1 MSRKKKNK
9 KGGHSHHSNPNT
21 NNHHNGQKK
30 TFKGIVEV
38 TRSGMAFVIV
48 DGLTKDIMVKQKNL
62 HTALDKDEVLVDVLK
77 AARNEGRMEGIITD
91 ILKRNKTEF
100 TGTLQVS
107 KSFAF
112 LIPEKGLFMPD
123 IYIPANSL
131 GDAKN
136 GDKAVVKI
144 VAWGEKSR
152 KPVGEIVEILDA
164 SNTNDLAMKEILI
177 EAGFPLNF
185 PKEVLDELNHL
196 EENISEEEISKRKDV
211 RKVLTMTIDPVD
223 AKDFDDAISIRLLKN
238 GFYEIGVHIADVSHY
253 VLPGTEL
260 DKEADKRATSV
271 YLPDRVLPMLP
282 EKISNELCSLRPHE
296 DKLTFSAMFQMSDKG
311 EIRQHWIGRTVI
323 HSDHRFTYEEV
334 QEVIEKKEGLYRN
347 EVLLL
352 NKIAQTLR
360 AQRFAHGAI
369 NFSSQE
375 VRFKLDE
382 TGKPIGIVVKESKE
396 AHQLIEEFMLLAN
409 KTIAAYV
416 AKLRINKQPIPF
428 PYRVHD
434 TPDPEK
440 LKVFALFAGKFGY
453 QFDLS
458 TPESIADS
466 FNNMLLKVKGKPE
479 QPVLETLGI
488 RTMAKAIYT
497 VENVGHYGLGFEDYC
512 HFTSPIR
519 RYPDVLVHRVLAECL
534 ANSVR
539 PDKQMEQKCKHSSE
553 MERKAMEAERA
564 GNKYKQVEY
573 MQQFIGST
581 FDGVI
586 SGVAHFGF
594 WVETIDT
601 KCEGLISIHN
611 LTRREEFQYNEGEY
625 ALVGQSTGRKFRIGE
640 KVSIRVVSANLAKR
654 QLDYDL
660 EDELT
665 GTGTTKPE
673 FQQKRHDD
681 RRDHRK
687 DERRENR
694 RDDRKKKKEK
704 HRGDYP
710 GRKPWQQER
719 PGAPKV
725 PEVSLGESEPLPVI
739 DQVIAETHVVP
750 VTPAADPVTP
760 VSQAIAPTKKKWRE
774 AVAEVSKET
783 TNIPVEKAADKL
795 AAEKAAVAPPA
806 APAEKA
812 VKQPTVAA
820 EKVATKPVATK
831 KATVVATPAK
841 KAVAKPAAAKK
852 AAVVATPAKKAA
864 AKPASAKKATVVATP
879 AKKAAAKPAAAKK
892 AAVVATPAKKAAAK
906 PAAAKKAAVVA
917 TPVKKAAAKP
927 AAAKKAA
934 VVATPVKKAAA
945 KPAPAKKASV
955 VAKPAKKAAVKSA
968 PAKKAAVIT
977 KPAKKAAV
985 KSVPAK
991 KAAVVAK
998 PAKKAAV
1005 KSAPAKKAVVVAKP
1019 AKKAAVKSAPAKKP
1033 AVVAKPAKKATA
1045 AKPAKKVAAK
1055 PAPVK
1060 KAAVKPAV
1068 AKKAAD
1074 KNKSKKKNK

>member
-9 KGGHSHHSNPNT
+9 KGGNHNPN
-21 NNHHNGQKK
+21 NPQQSHSQKK
-30 TFKGIVEV
+30 TFKGVLEV

-77 AARNEGRMEGIITD
+77 AAHNEGRMEGIITD

-131 GDAKN
+131 GEAKS

-164 SNTNDLAMKEILI
+164 SDTNDLAMKEILI
-177 EAGFPLNF
+177 EAGFPLSF
-185 PKEVLDELNHL
+185 PKEVIAELDTIQ
-196 EENISEEEISKRKDV
+196 ENISEEEVGKRKDI
-211 RKVLTMTIDPVD
+211 RKILTMTIDPVD
-223 AKDFDDAISIRLLKN
+223 AKDFDDAISIRLLKS
-238 GFYEIGVHIADVSHY
+238 GLYELGVHIADVSHY

-296 DKLTFSAMFQMSDKG
+296 DKLTFSAMFQMNEKG
-311 EIRQHWIGRTVI
+311 EVKQHWIGRTVI

-334 QEVIEKKEGLYRN
+334 QEIIEGKSDGPHKN
-347 EVLLL
+347 EVMLL
-352 NKIAQTLR
+352 NRIAQTLR
-360 AQRFAHGAI
+360 RQRFAHGAI

-382 TGKPIGIVVKESKE
+382 TGKPIGIVIKESKE
-396 AHQLIEEFMLLAN
+396 AHQLIEEFMLMAN

-416 AKLRINKQPIPF
+416 GKLRINKQPIPF

-453 QFDLS
+453 KFDLS
-458 TPESIADS
+458 TPESIASS
-466 FNNMLLKVKGKPE
+466 FNKMLAQVKGKPE

-497 VENVGHYGLGFEDYC
+497 VNNVGHYGLGFEDYC

-573 MQQFIGST
+573 MQQFIGHT

-594 WVETIDT
+594 WVETMDT

-611 LTRREEFQYNEGEY
+611 LNKREEFQYNEGEY
-625 ALVGQSTGRKFRIGE
+625 SLVGQSTGRKFRIGE
-640 KVSIRVVSANLAKR
+640 KVSIRVVAASLAKR

-665 GTGTTKPE
+665 GTGTPAAAP
-673 FQQKRHDD
+673 FQHKRRDD
-681 RRDHRK
+681 RRDDRKGDHRR
-687 DERRENR
+687 DDR
-694 RDDRKKKKEK
+694 RDDRKKKKDK
-704 HRGDYP
+704 QRPY
-710 GRKPWQQER
+710 KPWEQEAK
-719 PGAPKV
+719 APHRA
-725 PEVSLGESEPLPVI
+725 PEVSLGEPKPLPVV
-739 DQVIAETHVVP
+739 DQVIVETHVVP
-750 VTPAADPVTP
+750 VTPDVPETPAPV
-760 VSQAIAPTKKKWRE
+760 APAPAQKKKPKKE
-774 AVAEVSKET
+774 VTEKVAEEKSAPAPA
-783 TNIPVEKAADKL
+783 PV
-795 AAEKAAVAPPA
+795 
-806 APAEKA
+806 AEKA
-812 VKQPTVAA
+812 VVKKTTAKQ
-820 EKVATKPVATK
+820 E
-831 KATVVATPAK
+831 
-841 KAVAKPAAAKK
+841 PAAK
-852 AAVVATPAKKAA
+852 A
-864 AKPASAKKATVVATP
+864 
-879 AKKAAAKPAAAKK
+879 
-892 AAVVATPAKKAAAK
+892 
-906 PAAAKKAAVVA
+906 
-917 TPVKKAAAKP
+917 
-927 AAAKKAA
+927 
-934 VVATPVKKAAA
+934 PVKKAAA
-945 KPAPAKKASV
+945 KPAPAAKKAV
-955 VAKPAKKAAVKSA
+955 PAKKAAAKPVAKKAVPAKKAATKPVAKKAVPVKKAAAKPVAKKAVPAKKAAAKPVAKKAVPAKKAAAKPVAKKAVPVKKAAAKPVAKKAVPAKKAAAKPVAKKAVPAKKAAAKPVAKKAVPAKKAAAKPVAKKAVPAKKAPAKPVAKKAA
-968 PAKKAAVIT
+968 PAKKAA
-977 KPAKKAAV
+977 AKKAA
-985 KSVPAK
+985 P
-991 KAAVVAK
+991 
-998 PAKKAAV
+998 
-1005 KSAPAKKAVVVAKP
+1005 
-1019 AKKAAVKSAPAKKP
+1019 
-1033 AVVAKPAKKATA
+1033 
-1045 AKPAKKVAAK
+1045 
-1055 PAPVK
+1055 
-1060 KAAVKPAV
+1060 

-1074 KNKSKKKNK
+1074 KNKSKKKSK

>member
-9 KGGHSHHSNPNT
+9 KGGNSNSNPNT
-21 NNHHNGQKK
+21 HHHNSPKK
-30 TFKGIVEV
+30 TFKGVLEV

-131 GDAKN
+131 GNAKS

-164 SNTNDLAMKEILI
+164 SDTNDLAMKEILI

-185 PKEVLDELNHL
+185 PKEVMDELSAIR
-196 EENISEEEISKRKDV
+196 ENISEEEIAKRKDI
-211 RKVLTMTIDPVD
+211 RKILTMTIDPVD
-223 AKDFDDAISIRLLKN
+223 AKDFDDAISLRLLKN
-238 GFYEIGVHIADVSHY
+238 GNYEIGVHIADVSHY

-296 DKLTFSAMFQMSDKG
+296 DKLTFSAMFQMSSKG
-311 EIRQHWIGRTVI
+311 EIKQHWIGRTVI

-334 QEVIEKKEGLYRN
+334 QEVIEKKEGPFRN

-453 QFDLS
+453 KFDLS
-458 TPESIADS
+458 TPESIAGS
-466 FNNMLLKVKGKPE
+466 FNNMLLQVKGRPE

-497 VENVGHYGLGFEDYC
+497 VNNVGHYGLGFEDYC

-539 PDKQMEQKCKHSSE
+539 PDKNMEQKCKHSSE

-581 FDGVI
+581 FEGVI

-594 WVETIDT
+594 WVETVDT

-611 LTRREEFQYNEGEY
+611 LNKREEFQYNEGEY
-625 ALVGQSTGRKFRIGE
+625 ALVGQGTGRKFRIGE

-665 GTGTTKPE
+665 GTGTARPE
-673 FQQKRHDD
+673 FQPKRRED
-681 RRDHRK
+681 RRDDRK
-687 DERRENR
+687 DRRRDERRE
-694 RDDRKKKKEK
+694 DRKKKKEK
-704 HRGDYP
+704 HRGDYAQQ
-710 GRKPWQQER
+710 KPWQRDNRE
-719 PGAPKV
+719 APQV
-725 PEVSLGESEPLPVI
+725 PQVPRREPEPVPVV
-739 DQVIAETHVVP
+739 DQVVVETHVVP
-750 VTPAADPVTP
+750 VAPVTTPDPIPAPMKKKVRETPAKP
-760 VSQAIAPTKKKWRE
+760 AP
-774 AVAEVSKET
+774 KET
-783 TNIPVEKAADKL
+783 VASAEKASAPEAIPVEQIPAPAKKAPVKPAVIKTTTAKAATQP
-795 AAEKAAVAPPA
+795 APA
-806 APAEKA
+806 AKA
-812 VKQPTVAA
+812 
-820 EKVATKPVATK
+820 PVK
-831 KATVVATPAK
+831 KATV
-841 KAVAKPAAAKK
+841 AA
-852 AAVVATPAKKAA
+852 PAKKAA
-864 AKPASAKKATVVATP
+864 AKPAP
-879 AKKAAAKPAAAKK
+879 AAK
-892 AAVVATPAKKAAAK
+892 
-906 PAAAKKAAVVA
+906 
-917 TPVKKAAAKP
+917 
-927 AAAKKAA
+927 
-934 VVATPVKKAAA
+934 
-945 KPAPAKKASV
+945 APAKKAV
-955 VAKPAKKAAVKSA
+955 VAAKPAKKAAVKPA
-968 PAKKAAVIT
+968 PAAKNLAKKA
-977 KPAKKAAV
+977 
-985 KSVPAK
+985 
-991 KAAVVAK
+991 VVAAK

-1005 KSAPAKKAVVVAKP
+1005 KPAPAKKAPAKKAAVAAKP
-1019 AKKAAVKSAPAKKP
+1019 AKKAAVKPAPAKK
-1033 AVVAKPAKKATA
+1033 APAKKAA
-1045 AKPAKKVAAK
+1045 VAAK
-1055 PAPVK
+1055 PAK
-1060 KAAVKPAV
+1060 KAAVKPAPAKKAPAKKAV
-1068 AKKAAD
+1068 VAAKPAKKAVVKPAPAKKAPAKKAVVAAKPAKKAVVKPAPAKKAPAKKAAVAAKPAKKAAAKTPPAKKAAD
-1074 KNKSKKKNK
+1074 KNKSKNKRK

>member
-9 KGGHSHHSNPNT
+9 KGGNHNPN
-21 NNHHNGQKK
+21 NPQQSHSQKK
-30 TFKGIVEV
+30 TFKGILEV

-77 AARNEGRMEGIITD
+77 AAHNDGRMEGIITD

-131 GDAKN
+131 GEAKS

-164 SNTNDLAMKEILI
+164 SDTNDLAMKEILI
-177 EAGFPLNF
+177 EAGFPLSF
-185 PKEVLDELNHL
+185 PKEVIAELDTIQ
-196 EENISEEEISKRKDV
+196 ENISEEEVGKRKDI
-211 RKVLTMTIDPVD
+211 RKILTMTIDPVD

-238 GFYEIGVHIADVSHY
+238 GLYELGVHIADVSHY

-296 DKLTFSAMFQMSDKG
+296 DKLTFSAMFQMNEKG
-311 EIRQHWIGRTVI
+311 EVKQHWIGRTVI

-334 QEVIEKKEGLYRN
+334 QEIIEGKSDGPYKN
-347 EVLLL
+347 EVMLL
-352 NKIAQTLR
+352 NRIAQTLR
-360 AQRFAHGAI
+360 GQRFAHGAI

-382 TGKPIGIVVKESKE
+382 TGKPIGIVIKESKE
-396 AHQLIEEFMLLAN
+396 AHQLIEEFMLMAN

-416 AKLRINKQPIPF
+416 GKLRINKQPIPF

-453 QFDLS
+453 KFDLS
-458 TPESIADS
+458 TPESIASS
-466 FNNMLLKVKGKPE
+466 FNKMLAQVKGKPE

-497 VENVGHYGLGFEDYC
+497 VNNVGHYGLGFEDYC

-519 RYPDVLVHRVLAECL
+519 RFPDVLVHRVLAECL

-573 MQQFIGST
+573 MQQFIGHT

-594 WVETIDT
+594 WVETVDT

-611 LTRREEFQYNEGEY
+611 LNKREEFQYNEGEY
-625 ALVGQSTGRKFRIGE
+625 SLVGQSTGRKFRIGE
-640 KVSIRVVSANLAKR
+640 KVSIRVVAASLAKR

-665 GTGTTKPE
+665 GTGTPAAAP
-673 FQQKRHDD
+673 FQHKRRED
-681 RRDHRK
+681 RRDDRK
-687 DERRENR
+687 GGDHR
-694 RDDRKKKKEK
+694 RDDRKKKKDK
-704 HRGDYP
+704 QRY
-710 GRKPWQQER
+710 KPWEQEAK
-719 PGAPKV
+719 APHRA
-725 PEVSLGESEPLPVI
+725 PEVSLSESDPLPVV
-739 DQVIAETHVVP
+739 DQVIVETHVVP
-750 VTPAADPVTP
+750 VTPDAPETPAVPATPAPAPVH
-760 VSQAIAPTKKKWRE
+760 KKKPKKE
-774 AVAEVSKET
+774 VTEKVAEEK
-783 TNIPVEKAADKL
+783 PVP
-795 AAEKAAVAPPA
+795 VVP
-806 APAEKA
+806 APAPA
-812 VKQPTVAA
+812 PAPVA
-820 EKVATKPVATK
+820 EKVVVK
-831 KATVVATPAK
+831 KTTAKQEPAV
-841 KAVAKPAAAKK
+841 KA
-852 AAVVATPAKKAA
+852 PAKKAA
-864 AKPASAKKATVVATP
+864 AKPAPAAKKAVPAKKAAAEPVAKKAVPAKKAAAKKAVP
-879 AKKAAAKPAAAKK
+879 AKKAAAKPAAKK
-892 AAVVATPAKKAAAK
+892 AVPAKKAAAK
-906 PAAAKKAAVVA
+906 PAAKKAVPA
-917 TPVKKAAAKP
+917 KKAAAKP
-927 AAAKKAA
+927 VAKKAVPA
-934 VVATPVKKAAA
+934 KKAAA
-945 KPAPAKKASV
+945 KPVAKKAVPAKKAATKP
-955 VAKPAKKAAVKSA
+955 VAKKAVPAKKAAAKPVAKKAVPAKKAAVKPVAKKTVPAKKAAAKPVAKKAVPAKKAAAKKAA
-968 PAKKAAVIT
+968 PAKKAAD
-977 KPAKKAAV
+977 
-985 KSVPAK
+985 KS
-991 KAAVVAK
+991 
-998 PAKKAAV
+998 
-1005 KSAPAKKAVVVAKP
+1005 
-1019 AKKAAVKSAPAKKP
+1019 
-1033 AVVAKPAKKATA
+1033 
-1045 AKPAKKVAAK
+1045 
-1055 PAPVK
+1055 
-1060 KAAVKPAV
+1060 
-1068 AKKAAD
+1068 
-1074 KNKSKKKNK
+1074 KSKKKSK